1 MATNVKYVRKMVLL
15 VKAETIFQTD
25 AVPTA
30 ALNAIRAYDVN
41 LTPFDGEEAK
51 SSFIK
56 ANFGAQETTQVT
68 AYKRINFFVPFSGVG
83 IAGALPGVA
92 ELMRACSVSVTNE
105 VGVKTVFAP
114 ITDGPESVTMH
125 ANIDGQRHVSLGMR
139 GSMEVALSAKG
150 VPGWKFDLMGSFVPL
165 TDTVLPTGMV
175 YTKFLKALPI
185 TKEHTTLTIDGVP
198 VVANAFSFNM
208 GNVYDYSNEIG
219 LDQVDITDRESTGSV
234 TIRNTAVSVRNWVQM
249 GKDRVQVPV
258 VMRHG
263 QGATNTVKFT
273 APAAE
278 IGKPS
283 YSNVKGVQYITLPLR
298 FIDPNDNNGDWTFEL

>member
-1 MATNVKYVRKMVLL
+1 MAVNVKHVRRMVLL
-15 VKAETIFQTD
+15 VKAEATFQTD

-30 ALNAIRAYDVN
+30 ALNAIRAYDVD
-41 LTPFDGEEAK
+41 LVPFEGEEAK
-51 SSFIK
+51 SNFIK

-68 AYKRINFFVPFSGVG
+68 VYKAIKFFVPFSGVAT
-83 IAGALPGVA
+83 AGAIPGVA
-92 ELMRACSVSVTNE
+92 ELLRACSVSVTNE
-105 VGVKTVFAP
+105 VGVKTVLAP

-125 ANIDGQRHVSLGMR
+125 ANIDGIRHVSLGMR
-139 GSMEVALSAKG
+139 GSAEVAVTAKG

-165 TDTVLPTGMV
+165 TDTPLPTGVV

-185 TKEHTTLTIDGVP
+185 TAEHTTLTIDGVP
-198 VVANAFSFNM
+198 VVASAFSFNM
-208 GNVYDYSNEIG
+208 GNQVSYSNEIG

-234 TIRNTAVSVRNWVQM
+234 TIRNTAVSVRNWVEM

-263 QGATNTVKFT
+263 QGATNTVLFT
-273 APAAE
+273 APTAE

-283 YSNVKGVQYITLPLR
+283 YSNSNGVQYITLPLR
-298 FIDPNDNNGDWTFEL
+298 FVDATDSNADWTFEI